1 MQPQPSRCQCSVKTS
16 GAASVERHE
25 VVSHSGGAGR
35 TRRARA
41 FTLAAQ
47 LGMGQAA
54 PALCAVAPLGQRQ
67 GIRRL
72 FGTALRPF
80 PTQRAQGC
88 SAMVERSVKEPLSNW
103 GHTARWAIW
112 QQLDEQGI
120 PRTLA
125 FKRLQRNAAPPRG
138 AFIHHRGVRMWG
150 VAASFSPTLR
160 ATLSPAL
167 PAVKP

>member
-1 MQPQPSRCQCSVKTS
+1 MHEHRMAHCVIGQDGNGPPGGQAKVQQGLRH
-16 GAASVERHE
+16 GAH
-25 VVSHSGGAGR
+25 
-35 TRRARA
+35 
-41 FTLAAQ
+41 LAAQ
-47 LGMGQAA
+47 LGIGQAA
-54 PALCAVAPLGQRQ
+54 PALCAVTPLGQRQ
-67 GIRRL
+67 GIRCH
-72 FGTALRPF
+72 FGTTLRPF

-103 GHTARWAIW
+103 GRTARWAICH
-112 QQLDEQGI
+112 QLDEQGI
-120 PRTLA
+120 PRTLT